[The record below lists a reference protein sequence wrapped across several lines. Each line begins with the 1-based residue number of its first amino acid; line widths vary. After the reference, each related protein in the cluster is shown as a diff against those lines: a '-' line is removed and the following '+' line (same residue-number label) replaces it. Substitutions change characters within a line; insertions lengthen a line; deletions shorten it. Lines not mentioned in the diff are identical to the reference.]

1 MDISNQLSEA
11 LSREQAQN
19 LPTPPSGSTSEASLE
34 DIPSNSGHQQH
45 QHDRSRSTPHAT
57 PPSDSR
63 TANVHGQS
71 PTTHPPPPHPDPHT
85 THSNQNQNQSQTQN
99 QGQGQSQGQ
108 GQPPRTAGVAPELP
122 RHGAFTLDWR
132 AAQEL
137 MNILQR
143 TRIGYNTGER
153 RENVRDLNPAV
164 LMAHFPRTYARA
176 FGPDGVGNTAEDMR
190 AWRHIHGDDLLPPL
204 PSQAGNANAA
214 IEPLGLGDEWEV
226 HDLDEEEMM
235 GGDFPYPHTPEDV
248 VWILVLGKSLLS
260 EMDFL
265 GMADEEQA
273 RVDSRA
279 AHPPHPHAH
288 PHARHPSRYRPES
301 STHKVVKQ
309 EPISQTNSPLLPLRD
324 SPSHLRASSS
334 PGASSSSSKTS
345 GETVIKSELSSS

>member
-45 QHDRSRSTPHAT
+45 QHDRSLSTSQTT

-63 TANVHGQS
+63 SANVHGQSQS

-85 THSNQNQNQSQTQN
+85 THPNQSQNQSHT
-99 QGQGQSQGQ
+99 QSQSQSHGH
-108 GQPPRTAGVAPELP
+108 PPRTAGVAPELP
-122 RHGAFTLDWR
+122 RHGTFTLDWR
-132 AAQEL
+132 AAQDL

-164 LMAHFPRTYARA
+164 LRAHFPRTYARA

-204 PSQAGNANAA
+204 PTQTGTA
-214 IEPLGLGDEWEV
+214 IEPLGLADEWEV

-235 GGDFPYPHTPEDV
+235 GGDFPYPHTPEEV

-265 GMADEEQA
+265 GMAGEEQA

-279 AHPPHPHAH
+279 THLAHPHPH

-301 STHKVVKQ
+301 STHNVVKQ

-334 PGASSSSSKTS
+334 PGASSSSSNSS
-345 GETVIKSELSSS
+345 GETVIKSEMSSS